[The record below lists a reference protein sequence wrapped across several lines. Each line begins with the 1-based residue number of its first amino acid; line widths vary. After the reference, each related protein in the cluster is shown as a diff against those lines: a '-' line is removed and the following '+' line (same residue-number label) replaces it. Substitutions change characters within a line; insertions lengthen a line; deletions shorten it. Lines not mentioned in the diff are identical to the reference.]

1 VIQWVYERAAKST
14 RLSEVIVATD
24 DRRIVECV
32 TSFGGKAVMTRSD
45 HPSGS
50 DRVAEVAR
58 TSDAEIIVNV
68 QGDEPLIAPAAIDAG
83 VGLLMN
89 RPDEQVGTLVRPL
102 SHPAELGDPNV
113 VKVVLTKDG
122 HALYFSRS
130 PIPHVRGGGDP
141 ARWPQVYS
149 DFYKHVGLYVFRRD
163 FLFVFVA
170 WPPGRLERAESLEQL
185 RILEHEVKIAV
196 GITDYE
202 ARGID
207 TPEDLQRLTRDLE
220 EGKVGSEG

>member
-1 VIQWVYERAAKST
+1 
-14 RLSEVIVATD
+14 
-24 DRRIVECV
+24 
-32 TSFGGKAVMTRSD
+32 MTRSD